1 MPAIDNRMGVA
12 AAAMFGAAWRAL
24 ITAHEER
31 DSGER
36 TMGGGLTWSK
46 PGAKFVVSGS
56 PSAATDRS
64 IAGHIAMTH
73 AYSLPQRSW
82 SIDYLRPNSRKG
94 GAPGRGLEPCL
105 PTAWQTAYSVSAM
118 RRPALGS
125 CADAEGTAAIAAT
138 ETMMT
143 PIRRLTAQLLVVLS
157 QIDTN
162 SHAHMPTVATFV
174 RYSMDLKTTYG
185 RTK

>member
-73 AYSLPQRSW
+73 AYSLPQRSLGQ
-82 SIDYLRPNSRKG
+82 STICVRTPEREALQGEGLNPVCQLHGRRRIRSLQCDVLRSDPAQMLKARQPS
-94 GAPGRGLEPCL
+94 L
-105 PTAWQTAYSVSAM
+105 P
-118 RRPALGS
+118 
-125 CADAEGTAAIAAT
+125 
-138 ETMMT
+138 
-143 PIRRLTAQLLVVLS
+143 
-157 QIDTN
+157 
-162 SHAHMPTVATFV
+162 
-174 RYSMDLKTTYG
+174 LKL
-185 RTK
+185 